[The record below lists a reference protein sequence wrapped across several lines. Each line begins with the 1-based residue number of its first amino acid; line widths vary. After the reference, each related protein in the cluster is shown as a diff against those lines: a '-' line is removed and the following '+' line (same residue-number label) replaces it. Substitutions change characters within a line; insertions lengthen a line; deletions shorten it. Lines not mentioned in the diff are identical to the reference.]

1 MNVNMTI
8 NELIIHNLQEM
19 HNLHRYKKDTWKAKA
34 YNDALQVIKSVQ
46 TPITSPK
53 DVESLNLGKKIK
65 EKVLYIIQNKENI
78 PQLADESDDT
88 LQKIHAMNELANI
101 HNIGVVKAKELVEEH
116 GILTFDDLV
125 KNEHLLNS
133 KQKQGVKYHFD
144 IQQKIPRKE
153 MIQHAKMIKTI
164 MNKAFPDIKEFSL
177 VGSYRR
183 NKEESG
189 DIDLIVKTKASF
201 DMNDLVHVMIQEG
214 YIQDDGIFALGK
226 KKFMGMAKLPSEGM
240 PKLPSEGMPKLPSE
254 GMSKLPSSL
263 EEGMPSEE
271 RTISRRLDILFCPAS
286 EYAFA
291 LLYFT
296 GSKDFNVKMR
306 ERAKQLGYRLNE
318 KGLTDENSEKVK
330 NLKSEKDIFKF
341 LKINYVEPDQRY
353 TNNYK
358 EY

>member
-19 HNLHRYKKDTWKAKA
+19 YNLHRYKKDTWKAKA

-144 IQQKIPRKE
+144 IQRKIPRKE
-153 MIQHAKMIKTI
+153 MIQHDKMIKTI
-164 MNKAFPDIKEFSL
+164 MNKAFPEIKEFSL

-189 DIDLIVKTKASF
+189 DIDLIVKTKASL

-226 KKFMGMAKLPSEGM
+226 KKFMGMAKL
-240 PKLPSEGMPKLPSE
+240 
-254 GMSKLPSSL
+254 
-263 EEGMPSEE
+263 PSEE

>member
-1 MNVNMTI
+1 MSLND
-8 NELIIHNLQEM
+8 LIIHNLQEM
-19 HNLHRYKKDTWKAKA
+19 YNLHRYKKDTWKAKA
-34 YNDALQVIKSVQ
+34 YNDALQLIKSVQ
-46 TPITSPK
+46 TPIKSPK
-53 DVESLNLGKKIK
+53 DIESLNLGKKIK

-78 PQLADESDDT
+78 PQLTDESDDT
-88 LQKIHAMNELANI
+88 LQKINAMNELANI

-116 GILTFDDLV
+116 GILTFDELL

-133 KQKQGVKYHFD
+133 KQKQGIKYHFD
-144 IQQKIPRKE
+144 IQQKIPRSE
-153 MIQHAKMIKTI
+153 MIQHDQMIKTI

-189 DIDLIVKTKASF
+189 DIDLIVKTKSNF
-201 DMNDLVHVMIQEG
+201 DMNDLVQVLIQEG
-214 YIQDDGIFALGK
+214 YIQEDGIFALGK
-226 KKFMGMAKLPSEGM
+226 KKFMGMAKLPYSVVEG
-240 PKLPSEGMPKLPSE
+240 
-254 GMSKLPSSL
+254 
-263 EEGMPSEE
+263 
-271 RTISRRLDILFCPAS
+271 TISRRLDILFCPAS

-296 GSKDFNVKMR
+296 GSKEFNVKMR

-318 KGLTDENSEKVK
+318 KGLMDENSEKIK

-353 TNNYK
+353 TNNYQ

>member
-1 MNVNMTI
+1 MSLND
-8 NELIIHNLQEM
+8 LIIHNLQEM
-19 HNLHRYKKDTWKAKA
+19 YNLHRYKKDTWKAKA
-34 YNDALQVIKSVQ
+34 YNDALQLIKSVQ
-46 TPITSPK
+46 TPIKSPK
-53 DVESLNLGKKIK
+53 DIESLNLGKKIK

-78 PQLADESDDT
+78 PQLTDESDET
-88 LQKIHAMNELANI
+88 LKIIHAMNELANI

-116 GILTFDDLV
+116 GILTFDELL

-133 KQKQGVKYHFD
+133 KQKQGIKYHFD
-144 IQQKIPRKE
+144 IQQKIPRSE
-153 MIQHAKMIKTI
+153 MIQHDQMIKTI

-201 DMNDLVHVMIQEG
+201 DMNDLVQVMIQEG
-214 YIQDDGIFALGK
+214 YIQEDGIFALGK
-226 KKFMGMAKLPSEGM
+226 KKFMGM
-240 PKLPSEGMPKLPSE
+240 
-254 GMSKLPSSL
+254 SKLPSSIV
-263 EEGMPSEE
+263 EG
-271 RTISRRLDILFCPAS
+271 TISRRLDILFCPSS

-296 GSKDFNVKMR
+296 GSKEFNVKMR

-318 KGLTDENSEKVK
+318 KGLMDENSEKIK

-353 TNNYK
+353 TNNYQ

>member
-1 MNVNMTI
+1 MTTTMNVNMTI

-19 HNLHRYKKDTWKAKA
+19 YNLHRYKKDTWKAKA

-78 PQLADESDDT
+78 PQLVDESDDT

-153 MIQHAKMIKTI
+153 MVQHDKMIKTI

-189 DIDLIVKTKASF
+189 DIDLIVKTKANF

-226 KKFMGMAKLPSEGM
+226 KKFMGMAKLPSPSREG
-240 PKLPSEGMPKLPSE
+240 
-254 GMSKLPSSL
+254 
-263 EEGMPSEE
+263 
-271 RTISRRLDILFCPAS
+271 TISRRLDILFCPAS

-341 LKINYVEPDQRY
+341 LKIKYVEPDQRY
-353 TNNYK
+353 TNNYQ

>member
-1 MNVNMTI
+1 MTTTMNVNMTI

-19 HNLHRYKKDTWKAKA
+19 YNLHRYKKDTWKAKA

-78 PQLADESDDT
+78 PQLVDESDDT

-153 MIQHAKMIKTI
+153 MVQHDKMIKTI

-226 KKFMGMAKLPSEGM
+226 KKFMGMAKLPSPEG
-240 PKLPSEGMPKLPSE
+240 
-254 GMSKLPSSL
+254 
-263 EEGMPSEE
+263 
-271 RTISRRLDILFCPAS
+271 TISRRLDILFCPAS

-341 LKINYVEPDQRY
+341 LKIKYVEPDQRY
-353 TNNYK
+353 TNNYQ

>member
-8 NELIIHNLQEM
+8 NDLIIHNLQEM
-19 HNLHRYKKDTWKAKA
+19 YNLHRYKKDTWKAKA

-53 DVESLNLGKKIK
+53 DIDALNLGKKIK

-78 PQLADESDDT
+78 PQLVDESDDT

-153 MIQHAKMIKTI
+153 MVQHDQMIKTI

-201 DMNDLVHVMIQEG
+201 DMNDLVQVMIQEG
-214 YIQDDGIFALGK
+214 YIQEDGIFALGK
-226 KKFMGMAKLPSEGM
+226 KKFMGMAKLPSVEGM
-240 PKLPSEGMPKLPSE
+240 PKLPSSVEEGMPKLPS
-254 GMSKLPSSL
+254 SV
-263 EEGMPSEE
+263 EEG
-271 RTISRRLDILFCPAS
+271 TISRRLDILFCPAS

-318 KGLTDENSEKVK
+318 KGLMDENSEKVK

-353 TNNYK
+353 TNNYQ

>member
-19 HNLHRYKKDTWKAKA
+19 YNLHGYKKDTWKAKA

-46 TPITSPK
+46 TPIKSPK

-144 IQQKIPRKE
+144 IQQKIPRKD
-153 MIQHAKMIKTI
+153 MIQHDKMIKTI

-183 NKEESG
+183 NKEECG

-226 KKFMGMAKLPSEGM
+226 KKFMGMAKLPSGEGM
-240 PKLPSEGMPKLPSE
+240 PKLPSE
-254 GMSKLPSSL
+254 
-263 EEGMPSEE
+263 E
-271 RTISRRLDILFCPAS
+271 RTILRRLDILFCPAS

-341 LKINYVEPDQRY
+341 LKIKYVEPDQRY
-353 TNNYK
+353 TNNYQ

>member
-1 MNVNMTI
+1 MSMSLND
-8 NELIIHNLQEM
+8 LIIHNLQEM
-19 HNLHRYKKDTWKAKA
+19 YNLHRYKKDTWKAKA

-46 TPITSPK
+46 TPIKSPK
-53 DVESLNLGKKIK
+53 DIESLNLGKKIK

-78 PQLADESDDT
+78 PQLVDESDET
-88 LQKIHAMNELANI
+88 LKIIHAMNELANI

-153 MIQHAKMIKTI
+153 MVQHDQMIKTI

-189 DIDLIVKTKASF
+189 DIDLIVKTKAGF
-201 DMNDLVHVMIQEG
+201 DMNDLVQVMIQEG
-214 YIQDDGIFALGK
+214 YIQEDGIFALGK
-226 KKFMGMAKLPSEGM
+226 KKFMGMAKLPTGEGM
-240 PKLPSEGMPKLPSE
+240 A
-254 GMSKLPSSL
+254 
-263 EEGMPSEE
+263 
-271 RTISRRLDILFCPAS
+271 TISRRLDILFCPSS

-318 KGLTDENSEKVK
+318 KGLMDENSEKVK

-353 TNNYK
+353 TNNYQ

>member
-1 MNVNMTI
+1 MNVSMRI
-8 NELIIHNLQEM
+8 NDLIIHNLQEM
-19 HNLHRYKKDTWKAKA
+19 YNLHRYKKDTWKAKA

-53 DVESLNLGKKIK
+53 DIDALNLGKKIK

-78 PQLADESDDT
+78 PQLVDESDDT
-88 LQKIHAMNELANI
+88 LTKIHAMNELANI

-153 MIQHAKMIKTI
+153 MIEHNQMIKTI

-201 DMNDLVHVMIQEG
+201 DMNDLVRVMIEEG
-214 YIQDDGIFALGK
+214 YIQEDGIFALGK
-226 KKFMGMAKLPSEGM
+226 KKFMGMAKLPSVEGM
-240 PKLPSEGMPKLPSE
+240 PKLPSVEGN
-254 GMSKLPSSL
+254 
-263 EEGMPSEE
+263 
-271 RTISRRLDILFCPAS
+271 TISRRLDILFCPAS

-318 KGLTDENSEKVK
+318 KGLTDESSEKIK

-353 TNNYK
+353 THNYQ

>member
-19 HNLHRYKKDTWKAKA
+19 YNLHRYKKDTWKAKA

-101 HNIGVVKAKELVEEH
+101 HNIGVVKAKELVEEY

-153 MIQHAKMIKTI
+153 MIQHDKMIKTI

-240 PKLPSEGMPKLPSE
+240 PKLS
-254 GMSKLPSSL
+254 
-263 EEGMPSEE
+263 SEE

-330 NLKSEKDIFKF
+330 HLKSEKDIFKF

-353 TNNYK
+353 TNNYQ

>member
-1 MNVNMTI
+1 MY
-8 NELIIHNLQEM
+8 
-19 HNLHRYKKDTWKAKA
+19 NLHRYKKDTWKAKA
-34 YNDALQVIKSVQ
+34 YNDALQLIKSVQ
-46 TPITSPK
+46 TPIKSPK
-53 DVESLNLGKKIK
+53 DIESLNLGKKIK

-78 PQLADESDDT
+78 PQLTDESDET
-88 LQKIHAMNELANI
+88 LKIIHAMNELANI

-116 GILTFDDLV
+116 GILTFDELL

-133 KQKQGVKYHFD
+133 KQKQGIKYHFD
-144 IQQKIPRKE
+144 IQQKIPRSE
-153 MIQHAKMIKTI
+153 MIQHDQMIKTI

-201 DMNDLVHVMIQEG
+201 DMNDLVQVMIQEG
-214 YIQDDGIFALGK
+214 YIQEDGIFALGK
-226 KKFMGMAKLPSEGM
+226 KKFMGMAKLPSSVVEG
-240 PKLPSEGMPKLPSE
+240 
-254 GMSKLPSSL
+254 
-263 EEGMPSEE
+263 
-271 RTISRRLDILFCPAS
+271 TISRRLDILFCPAS

-296 GSKDFNVKMR
+296 GSKEFNVKMR

-318 KGLTDENSEKVK
+318 KGLMDENSEKIK

-341 LKINYVEPDQRY
+341 LEINYVEPDQRY
-353 TNNYK
+353 TNNYQ